1 MTSVIKNQVEKW
13 KYVFAFVMFG
23 ACACLLS
30 FGATAWVYRDIMDR
44 QAAGYQEHIKLLN
57 EQLALERGETR
68 QLLAQVLSQLVTVGG
83 QLTEV
88 AGLVRGIAAD
98 ASKVSSDAA
107 DTAKEAA
114 KTAKSA
120 AASVRQAVKELKA
133 DNPKPKAKAKAK
145 PGEKAEPKPRR
156 QPKEHIEP

>member
-1 MTSVIKNQVEKW
+1 MTNTIKDQVEKW

-30 FGATAWVYRDIMDR
+30 FGATAWIYRDIMDR
-44 QAAGYQEHIKLLN
+44 QANGYQEHVKLLN

-88 AGLVRGIAAD
+88 AGLVRGIAED
-98 ASKVSSDAA
+98 ATKVSTDAA

-114 KTAKSA
+114 KTAKNA

-133 DNPKPKAKAKAK
+133 DSPKPKAKPAA
-145 PGEKAEPKPRR
+145 KAEPKPRR

>member
-1 MTSVIKNQVEKW
+1 MTNTIKDQVEKW
-13 KYVFAFVMFG
+13 KYVFAFVMLG
-23 ACACLLS
+23 SCAALLS

-44 QAAGYQEHIKLLN
+44 QASNYQDHIKALN
-57 EQLALERGETR
+57 DQLALERGETR

-88 AGLVRGIAAD
+88 ADLVRGIAED
-98 ASKVSSDAA
+98 ATKVSTDAA

-120 AASVRQAVKELKA
+120 AASVRRAVKELKA
-133 DNPKPKAKAKAK
+133 DNPSPKAKAPAK
-145 PGEKAEPKPRR
+145 SEPKPRR

>member
-30 FGATAWVYRDIMDR
+30 FGVTAWVYRDIMDR
-44 QAAGYQEHIKLLN
+44 QAVGYQEHVKLLN
-57 EQLALERGETR
+57 DQLALERGETR
-68 QLLAQVLSQLVTVGG
+68 QLLAQVLAQLVTVGG

-88 AGLVRGIAAD
+88 AGLVRGIAED
-98 ASKVSSDAA
+98 ATKVSTDAA

-133 DNPKPKAKAKAK
+133 GPPKTKEKPKPA
-145 PGEKAEPKPRR
+145 PRR
-156 QPKEHIEP
+156 KPKEEYIEP

>member
-44 QAAGYQEHIKLLN
+44 QAGGYQEHIKLLN

-88 AGLVRGIAAD
+88 AGLVRGITAD

-133 DNPKPKAKAKAK
+133 ETPKPKSRPA
-145 PGEKAEPKPRR
+145 PRR
-156 QPKEHIEP
+156 QPKEYIEP

>member
-1 MTSVIKNQVEKW
+1 MTNTIKDQVEKW

-44 QAAGYQEHIKLLN
+44 QAAGQQEHIKLLN

-68 QLLAQVLSQLVTVGG
+68 QLLAQVLSQLVMVGG

-88 AGLVRGIAAD
+88 ADLVRGIAED
-98 ASKVSSDAA
+98 ATKVSADAA

-133 DNPKPKAKAKAK
+133 DNPKPKSK
-145 PGEKAEPKPRR
+145 PAPRR